1 VSNEL
6 IATLNLAS
14 RLAALWRSGQAAAIV
29 VEDML
34 LEMGFGGV
42 VFADR
47 VIIAWLRGIRFE
59 LPGEPL

>member
-1 VSNEL
+1 MSNEL

-14 RLAALWRSGQAAAIV
+14 RLAALWRSGEAAAIV
-29 VEDML
+29 VDDL
-34 LEMGFGGV
+34 LQEMGFGGI

-47 VIIAWLRGIRFE
+47 TIIAWLRGVRFE